1 MLSLADLLSI
11 SSSSWRGPRASL
23 SHSWLLALTRGCLRR
38 VLLLAVVLMLL
49 LLHHSELMVPIHHVL
64 HDRLKCQL

>member
-1 MLSLADLLSI
+1 VG
-11 SSSSWRGPRASL
+11 RVHR
-23 SHSWLLALTRGCLRR
+23 SHSWLLAAGAAAAL
-38 VLLLAVVLMLL
+38 LLLAVVLMLL